1 MFQIGGQRYAAMY
14 DGFSRRDFL
23 RAGIRGSLPL
33 PQLMAAEKVT
43 GVTKNHKAVT
53 TVYIAG
59 DLFQS

>member
-1 MFQIGGQRYAAMY
+1 MY